1 MTRMIRPLALVVMLV
16 FAAAGCVQQ
25 GKPAAPK
32 KIKRVAAAKKAP
44 ASPAASKPTSPSER
58 DAKRPTGPD
67 ATRPT
72 MPTPTRPGADSGLKP
87 PPPPPR
93 PERPV
98 VKDIEPEE
106 LRLPIYPGAEVRA
119 ARETTW
125 PKGRSGALQTATLY
139 SNDAPDKIL
148 EWYKAKFGAEAEV
161 RRPDREGSPHKAAWV
176 RLIDPKTKRLKSSAW
191 VSWTEEKPGE
201 ITDVRVQL
209 TLRTPEKTPAQ

>member
-1 MTRMIRPLALVVMLV
+1 VTRMIRPLALVVMLV

-32 KIKRVAAAKKAP
+32 KIKRVAAAKKGRP
-44 ASPAASKPTSPSER
+44 GPAATKPTSPSER

-67 ATRPT
+67 ATKPT

-93 PERPV
+93 PERRV
-98 VKDIEPEE
+98 AKDIEPEE

-125 PKGRSGALQTATLY
+125 LKGRLGALQTATLH

-161 RRPDREGSPHKAAWV
+161 GRPDRKDSRRKAAWV
-176 RLIDPKTKRLKSSAW
+176 RLMDPKTKLLKSSAW

-209 TLRTPEKTPAQ
+209 VVFIREETPAK